1 MYNCETQT
9 KPLLA
14 VVGDEVACI
23 CMLCG
28 RMYTERP
35 LLCLC
40 ESNVFLE
47 DLEEPEVLT
56 LELQQ
61 MVEMIQEQA
70 EQAQRLSRAP
80 GRAR

>member
-1 MYNCETQT
+1 MHNCETQT

-14 VVGDEVACI
+14 VAGDEVACI

-28 RMYTERP
+28 RMYTECP

-56 LELQQ
+56 PDLQQ
-61 MVEMIQEQA
+61 MAETIQQNRCKDNR
-70 EQAQRLSRAP
+70 RL
-80 GRAR
+80 